1 MYEKWAQA
9 RIQGGGIWGM
19 CPPLEPNAQ
28 RKNLR
33 RLKDLRG
40 PIQRNRNFE
49 NEFFFAKDI
58 LLSPLFN
65 STSLLN
71 FVYSTIW
78 YKEKSYMPT

>member
-1 MYEKWAQA
+1 MPQRDWRDTIYNYIHVRQA

-40 PIQRNRNFE
+40 PFHR
-49 NEFFFAKDI
+49 K
-58 LLSPLFN
+58 SPA
-65 STSLLN
+65 
-71 FVYSTIW
+71 
-78 YKEKSYMPT
+78 